1 MLFIKIVHD
10 ILEKLK
16 SKKKY
21 IEIKHVNDNK
31 EKNNIVIYIIEK
43 IIYIYMYTC
52 MCKKI
57 VN

>member
-43 IIYIYMYTC
+43 IIYIYIYVYMY
-52 MCKKI
+52 
-57 VN
+57 V

>member
-31 EKNNIVIYIIEK
+31 EKKTTLLFIL
-43 IIYIYMYTC
+43 
-52 MCKKI
+52 
-57 VN
+57 